1 MSAVSLILQLLSL
14 TSQFPEVGNT
24 QQLSL
29 NFLVNEPSVGISLEY
44 SIGHLQFIC
53 IHMGVLFRFSFKTI
67 FNCIYAY
74 LLIN

>member
-29 NFLVNEPSVGISLEY
+29 NFLLNEPSWEY
-44 SIGHLQFIC
+44 STGHLQFIC
-53 IHMGVLFRFSFKTI
+53 IHMGVRFSFKPI